1 MFSAPSRWVATE
13 RGGEASASM
22 CGRVALT
29 LSTLKRQTGVLRLC
43 IRATRWLAKR
53 CRVHRIPPRVR
64 DDGQRP
70 SCGVGWREFV
80 EMICPTGEAKYF
92 CKRGWTPLST
102 NRPTG
107 KSVDCGENTFPG
119 HGCGAAASARSHEP
133 RRAAPAA

>member
-1 MFSAPSRWVATE
+1 MFSAPRRWVATE

-53 CRVHRIPPRVR
+53 CRVPRIPPRVR

-92 CKRGWTPLST
+92 CKGDWTAQIRLIRFRNFLP
-102 NRPTG
+102 
-107 KSVDCGENTFPG
+107 
-119 HGCGAAASARSHEP
+119 ART
-133 RRAAPAA
+133 